1 MNQILCWMH
10 TSIQS
15 IVTWLNVCKVG
26 FSQAI
31 QSFALER
38 LASHIVEKQSG
49 PKDEKE
55 RERLRKTG
63 KRCYRKEQARTS
75 VHGH

>member
-1 MNQILCWMH
+1 MH

-55 RERLRKTG
+55 IERLRKTG
-63 KRCYRKEQARTS
+63 KRCYWKEQARTS